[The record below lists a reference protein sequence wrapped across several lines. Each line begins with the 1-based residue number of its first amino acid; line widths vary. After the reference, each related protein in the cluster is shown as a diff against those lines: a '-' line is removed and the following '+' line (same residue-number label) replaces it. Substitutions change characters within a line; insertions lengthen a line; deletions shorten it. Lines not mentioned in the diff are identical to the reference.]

1 MTLGATLVAVG
12 VALLLYAELTERP
25 ALRVVGKPLASAG
38 FLAAAL
44 HAPALRLPSGSGW
57 VLLAALVLSAAGDIL
72 LIPAERRWFLGG
84 MGAFGLAHLAFGAWF
99 IVNGA
104 VSWALG
110 VTVLVML
117 VLGHAAWL
125 WLSPHV
131 RGHMRVP
138 VRVYVLLASLMTACA
153 LAAAVHAVG
162 AGSLAVALPALGGV
176 MFCVSDVAVARQQFV
191 KPGPVNRLWGL
202 PLYYLATLLLASAVL
217 AR

>member
-1 MTLGATLVAVG
+1 M
-12 VALLLYAELTERP
+12 
-25 ALRVVGKPLASAG
+25 
-38 FLAAAL
+38 
-44 HAPALRLPSGSGW
+44 ALRLDPMSMIIHTSVGDAYYYARDYERSLVYYRKATDLDPRFDGAHTDLARSLEALGRFDESRKEYEQGRLLSGGVAGPS
-57 VLLAALVLSAAGDIL
+57 
-72 LIPAERRWFLGG
+72 
-84 MGAFGLAHLAFGAWF
+84 FGLAHLAFGAWF